1 MLIFLMMKSA
11 TMHKNWD
18 YLCKYKFKCI
28 EIRDF
33 YTKEFVVNE
42 LGVSRLTAANY
53 LNKLADDKMLRK
65 EKLGTGNY
73 YINEALFEL
82 LTKR

>member
-1 MLIFLMMKSA
+1 
-11 TMHKNWD
+11 
-18 YLCKYKFKCI
+18 
-28 EIRDF
+28 
-33 YTKEFVVNE
+33 VVND

-53 LNKLADDKMLRK
+53 LNKLAKDKMLRK

-73 YINEALFEL
+73 YINEELFDL